1 MQPDEEAELDP
12 VVFGPAAQPARPARA
27 AAPRPPRPAPRRK
40 GPVETGVSAD
50 LKAFAFEVAP
60 PIVKELTHF
69 HPSLVGVVAQ
79 TVHDINGPRDAA
91 GHAREI
97 RQATVTLADLAPGE
111 GRGDQTD
118 EVRDRRERRLRAGGE

>member
-50 LKAFAFEVAP
+50 LKLLPAQLRKGGIASAMLRLAR
-60 PIVKELTHF
+60 ELDTGG
-69 HPSLVGVVAQ
+69 L
-79 TVHDINGPRDAA
+79 TPRDAA